1 MSRHLDPNPPGKRR
15 TAAAAAFAIAGL
27 AITGAGVY
35 AALSATAFNTSP
47 ETVTSGTLKLEM
59 SANGDGFTQSVSNLA
74 PGDVVNRYVDLSN
87 DGTLAA
93 KDINLAVADSGSSLL
108 STDASKGLHVTIVQ
122 CSGGTFTPST
132 GACSG
137 ATSTLVNNMALSNM
151 VSAPQSV
158 VSGAVAVGATYHFKV
173 SLTLPDQ
180 NETTTNGTLPVGT
193 IQGLTANLTWT
204 FSESQRTATTTNS

>member
-1 MSRHLDPNPPGKRR
+1 MSRHIDPTPRGRRR
-15 TAAAAAFAIAGL
+15 TSAAAAFAAVGI

-35 AALSATAFNTSP
+35 AALNATAFNTSP
-47 ETVTSGTLKLEM
+47 EQVTSGTLKLDM
-59 SANGDGFTQSVSNLA
+59 AANGDGFSQSVSNLA

-93 KDINLAVADSGSSLL
+93 KDITLAVSDSGSSLL
-108 STDASKGLHVTIVQ
+108 STDSSKGLHVTVVQ
-122 CSGGTFTPST
+122 CSGGTFTPTT

-137 ATSTLVNNMALSNM
+137 APSTLVNNMALSSM
-151 VSAPQSV
+151 VSTPQSV
-158 VSGAVAVGATYHFKV
+158 VAGAIAVGAAYHFKV

-180 NETTTNGTLPVGT
+180 NETTTNGTLPAGT